1 MIQLTVNGDSVT
13 LPQNSKVST
22 LIEQLALSQAKIA
35 VELNQE
41 IVPRSHYDIRT
52 LRDGDVLEIVQAI
65 GGG

>member
-52 LRDGDVLEIVQAI
+52 LCDGDVLEIVQAI